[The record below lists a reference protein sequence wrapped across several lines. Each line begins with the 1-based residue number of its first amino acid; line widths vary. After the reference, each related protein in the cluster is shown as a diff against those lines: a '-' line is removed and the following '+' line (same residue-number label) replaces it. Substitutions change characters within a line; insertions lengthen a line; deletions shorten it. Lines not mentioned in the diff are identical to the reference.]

1 MENKTYIYGLK
12 EENSNIIKYI
22 GKADNP
28 KERLIRHIYEA
39 KRKNKTKKERWFNK
53 CFKDNI
59 RIVYVILEETT
70 KIEWGDREKYWIDRL
85 GLSNLKN
92 HSKGGKGGGVK
103 IYNINYVDTKKWV
116 MRNLSNITSQ
126 KKWNNYKPNLPFF
139 IPKRPDLVYKN
150 NGWESW
156 GDFLNTNNIPN
167 NKTSYVT
174 YSECKLYFLENRI
187 KTQKEFNSFVKEN
200 RNTIPSNIPKAP
212 EHVYKN
218 NGWESW
224 GSFLNSNYKSHINY
238 QYINFETLKNKML
251 ELKIDTKEKYLK
263 NRKKIISL
271 TNLDIPSHPERIY
284 KENWVSWKDFLNK

>member
-92 HSKGGKGGGVK
+92 HSKGGKGGGP
-103 IYNINYVDTKKWV
+103 Y
-116 MRNLSNITSQ
+116 
-126 KKWNNYKPNLPFF
+126 
-139 IPKRPDLVYKN
+139 
-150 NGWESW
+150 
-156 GDFLNTNNIPN
+156 NTNSNMAPTAGAGAN
-167 NKTSYVT
+167 FMV
-174 YSECKLYFLENRI
+174 YF
-187 KTQKEFNSFVKEN
+187 T
-200 RNTIPSNIPKAP
+200 A
-212 EHVYKN
+212 
-218 NGWESW
+218 
-224 GSFLNSNYKSHINY
+224 
-238 QYINFETLKNKML
+238 
-251 ELKIDTKEKYLK
+251 
-263 NRKKIISL
+263 
-271 TNLDIPSHPERIY
+271 
-284 KENWVSWKDFLNK
+284 